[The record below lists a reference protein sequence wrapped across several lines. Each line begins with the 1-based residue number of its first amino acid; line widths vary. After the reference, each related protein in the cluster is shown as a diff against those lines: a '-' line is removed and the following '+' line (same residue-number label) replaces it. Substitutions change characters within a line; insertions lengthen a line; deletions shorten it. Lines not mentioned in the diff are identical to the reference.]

1 MRFHDPERFEKYCV
15 AKRRTCLRQLAG
27 KPNLGRFFD
36 LWRGEFDLSRGRFQ
50 VGGLPERELRRTAR
64 ELRWLLL
71 SDLHALTRRYVPD
84 FLPAPPTV
92 LEALPG
98 GVHQVRSA
106 KSMLITGED
115 GAGKEQLACLLHVL
129 SGRPGTLVRIPARE
143 LGREGGPEMHRL
155 LPERG
160 SVFLRDLEDIAPRA
174 QDELL
179 AFLKG
184 EARRRDLLFFASTRV
199 ASWDL
204 AGLGVRR
211 ELLVRVSQTEIRLPR
226 IATRAS
232 DIADFVGDM
241 VFDQARVE
249 SGRMAALREEA
260 ERLATEWRSDRGIPA
275 PQEYDF
281 VSEALS
287 YVLWRE
293 KARRAAERLD
303 GLASVEIPTRG
314 SFRAIADKLVR
325 DGETTA
331 PDREDR
337 PAADS
342 RTARESGGSQ
352 AGAFPTHLD
361 RDGLLRAYYFAL
373 LDEENGDLR
382 RVAERAG
389 RKLRHLQAEFA
400 RLGVPDDRWLRQA
413 KQGSNELLSQQ
424 AKHTP

>member
-27 KPNLGRFFD
+27 KPNHGRFFD
-36 LWRGEFDLSRGRFQ
+36 LWRGEFDLSRGRFRI
-50 VGGLPERELRRTAR
+50 GGLPEKELRRAAR

-71 SDLHALTRRYVPD
+71 SDLHALTRRHVPE

-92 LEALPG
+92 LEALTG
-98 GVHQVRSA
+98 GLHQVRRA
-106 KSMLITGED
+106 RSMLISGED
-115 GAGKEQLACLLHVL
+115 GAGKEQLAVLLHVL

-143 LGREGGPEMHRL
+143 LGRENGPEMHRL

-160 SVFLRDLEDIAPRA
+160 SVFLRDLEEIAPRA
-174 QDELL
+174 QEELL

-184 EARRRDLLFFASTRV
+184 EARRRDLLFFASTRM

-226 IATRAS
+226 IATRTA
-232 DIADFVGDM
+232 DVPDFVGDM

-249 SGRMAALREEA
+249 SSRMADLREEA
-260 ERLATEWRSDRGIPA
+260 ARLATEWRSDRGIPA

-281 VSEALS
+281 VSEALG

-293 KARRAAERLD
+293 KAKRAAAVLEELD
-303 GLASVEIPTRG
+303 PLTIPAEG
-314 SFRAIADKLVR
+314 SFRALATRLMSTGEAPEEIAEDAPATVR
-325 DGETTA
+325 EAQG
-331 PDREDR
+331 
-337 PAADS
+337 
-342 RTARESGGSQ
+342 
-352 AGAFPTHLD
+352 AGAERSATNFPTHLD
-361 RDGLLRAYYFAL
+361 RDGLLRAYYLAL
-373 LDEENGDLR
+373 LAEEGGDLR

-389 RKLRHLQAEFA
+389 RKLRHLDAEFA
-400 RLGVPDDRWLRQA
+400 RLGIPDDRALRQA
-413 KQGSNELLSQQ
+413 KKATDEPLSQQ
-424 AKHTP
+424 AKHAP